1 MLVEPPHRISLA
13 ETPLRGSPALFLDRD
28 GTVMEDP
35 GYVDDPEAVVLIP
48 GATAALGR
56 FRAAGFALVVV
67 TNQSGIGRGLYTWKD
82 YHAVAARLETLVAV
96 DGIVF
101 DAVLACA
108 HPPHTAPPC
117 SWRKPAPGMILE
129 AATLLD
135 LDLSRSLMVGD
146 KLSDLQAAAAADLPR
161 AIHVA
166 TGEGA
171 AAREAVGRWRTDM
184 AVDLVNDL
192 SALSL

>member
-1 MLVEPPHRISLA
+1 M
-13 ETPLRGSPALFLDRD
+13 FLDRD

-35 GYVDDPEAVVLIP
+35 GYVDDPDAVVPIP

-67 TNQSGIGRGLYTWKD
+67 TNQSGIGRGLYTWRD
-82 YHAVAARLETLVAV
+82 YHAVADRLESLVAA

-101 DAVLACA
+101 DAVLACG
-108 HPPHTAPPC
+108 HPPQIDPPC
-117 SWRKPAPGMILE
+117 GWRKPAPGMILE
-129 AATLLD
+129 AATLLS

-146 KLSDLQAAAAADLPR
+146 KLSDLQAAEAAGLPR

-166 TGEGA
+166 TGQGA
-171 AAREAVGRWRTDM
+171 AAREAVNRWSTDM
-184 AVDLVNDL
+184 AVELMDDL
-192 SALSL
+192 SALSP